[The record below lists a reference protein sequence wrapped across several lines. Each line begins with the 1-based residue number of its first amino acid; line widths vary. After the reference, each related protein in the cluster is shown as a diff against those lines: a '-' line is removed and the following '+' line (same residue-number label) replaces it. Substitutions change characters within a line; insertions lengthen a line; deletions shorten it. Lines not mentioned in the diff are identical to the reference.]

1 MSAWFSL
8 FADLDPLSNPDAI
21 GKTSDDMTDAQFWS
35 QVIQSLTTGS
45 YTFCGVSACTMQI
58 NRWRGGLYIWHFFP
72 GIVISLWKHSF
83 CLLHFCWS
91 EMCIVC
97 YLLQIYVPQIH
108 LHVIVHNLSLVFF
121 QYNCSITIIH
131 DFFVYSYYGV
141 QISKIILYYCNIL
154 CSIFQV

>member
-1 MSAWFSL
+1 MLLKFL
-8 FADLDPLSNPDAI
+8 FL
-21 GKTSDDMTDAQFWS
+21 GKERH
-35 QVIQSLTTGS
+35 VCLVQSLCWSGS
-45 YTFCGVSACTMQI
+45 SLQPWCNRKDIGRHDRRTVLIPGHPVLDNRFIYILWCFCLYQI
-58 NRWRGGLYIWHFFP
+58 NRWRGGLFIWHFFP

-97 YLLQIYVPQIH
+97 YLLQIYVPEIH

-131 DFFVYSYYGV
+131 DFFVDSYYGV
-141 QISKIILYYCNIL
+141 QISKIILY
-154 CSIFQV
+154 